1 MRGLWLAEGSGSP
14 AGGMAGV
21 GEEFWPR
28 EEELVM
34 LSYPGLRGA
43 RKEASSLASYE

>member
-1 MRGLWLAEGSGSP
+1 
-14 AGGMAGV
+14 MAGV

-34 LSYPGLRGA
+34 PSYPGLRGA
-43 RKEASSLASYE
+43 RKEASSLASYRYEREVPRPLTE